1 MPILTAEIE
10 LYPDGILNRE
20 PATDRPWRVAHTKPR
35 QEKALARELYR
46 AEVPFYLPCQSQRV
60 RMKDR
65 VVVSKVPLFGGYVF
79 VQAGSDER
87 WRIAA
92 TKRVA
97 CFLEVRNESRLL
109 DDLRGVRRVL
119 DLGEPVTLADGLT
132 RGSPVTVRTGPLAGM
147 TGVVEQA
154 VGGFKFV
161 VMVDFIRRGVS
172 VTLEGSM
179 LGFVRSGCG
188 GIAESREEA
197 EG

>member
-1 MPILTAEIE
+1 MPILAAEVE
-10 LYPDGILNRE
+10 LYPDGILNCE
-20 PATDRPWRVAHTKPR
+20 PSPDRPWRVAHTKPR

-46 AEVPFYLPCQSQRV
+46 AEVPFYLPCQQQRV
-60 RMKDR
+60 RLKDR

-79 VQAGSDER
+79 VQAGADER

-109 DDLRGVRRVL
+109 DDLRGVRGVL
-119 DLGEPVTLADGLT
+119 DLGQPVTLADGLT

-147 TGVVEQA
+147 TGIVEQV

-179 LGFVRSGCG
+179 LGLIRPGCG
-188 GIAESREEA
+188 GIAEPREEA

>member
-1 MPILTAEIE
+1 MPILAAEVE
-10 LYPDGILNRE
+10 LYPDGLLDRE
-20 PATDRPWRVAHTKPR
+20 PALDRPWRVAHTKPR

-60 RMKDR
+60 RMKNR

-97 CFLEVRNESRLL
+97 CFLEVRNESRFL
-109 DDLRGVRRVL
+109 DDLRGVRKVL
-119 DLGEPVTLADGLT
+119 DLGEPVTVADGLV

-147 TGVVEQA
+147 TGIVEQV

-179 LGFVRSGCG
+179 LGLIRAGCG
-188 GIAESREEA
+188 GITEPREEA
-197 EG
+197 

>member
-1 MPILTAEIE
+1 MPILAAEIE
-10 LYPDGILNRE
+10 LFPDGILNCV
-20 PATDRPWRVAHTKPR
+20 PSIDRPWRVAHTKPR

-46 AEVPFYLPCQSQRV
+46 AGVPFYLPCQPQRV

-65 VVVSKVPLFGGYVF
+65 VVISKLPLFGGYVF

-92 TKRVA
+92 TNRVA
-97 CFLEVRNESRLL
+97 HFLEVRNESRLL

-147 TGVVEQA
+147 TGVVEQV

-161 VMVDFIRRGVS
+161 VMVDFIRRGLS

-179 LGFVRSGCG
+179 LGLIRPECA
-188 GIAESREEA
+188 GIPEPREEA
-197 EG
+197 AE